1 MYQVDPKKLLE
12 EGLRRELVTRV
23 ATALNNILT
32 FSTKT
37 KDRVGDLSAKLTAM
51 GRVME
56 AFRGSFEYIQDY
68 INIPGLRL
76 WQEEISRSTLSPD
89 MVVPALEGM
98 VCFLDRWKL
107 EIEGNFL

>member
-1 MYQVDPKKLLE
+1 M
-12 EGLRRELVTRV
+12 TRV

-32 FSTKT
+32 FSSKT
-37 KDRVGDLSAKLTAM
+37 KDRVADLSAKLTAM

-76 WQEEISRSTLSPD
+76 WQEEISRSTLSSP
-89 MVVPALEGM
+89 VVLLPPT
-98 VCFLDRWKL
+98 
-107 EIEGNFL
+107 